1 MAAKRTQATEG
12 GPGRPAGTKAAGG
25 GQGRPE
31 FPSTEGMP
39 EAAVEGLRHLLMA
52 CADTKLLLGYHYG
65 EWTFGTPAL
74 EAAIANCSLAQ
85 TELGHVR
92 LLHAVLRN
100 QYEDDT
106 DALVEK
112 RAAAEFA
119 NVSYLDRPISDW
131 PGFVGANYVVDLA
144 VTRVLHALCDSA
156 FKPVRTCV
164 EKMLDEERYH
174 IHHGQ
179 GWFRTLAT
187 RDAAT
192 RTAVQA
198 AVNTALATV
207 VEWFG
212 PAEHPLD
219 TALVDTGCKAEPNA
233 AILQRLL
240 EDIAETA
247 ASLEVYIDVERHT
260 SFEGWD
266 PATRR
271 RDRSGPDTEILQHL
285 RGSKNEMFKL

>member
-1 MAAKRTQATEG
+1 MPDAART
-12 GPGRPAGTKAAGG
+12 
-25 GQGRPE
+25 
-31 FPSTEGMP
+31 
-39 EAAVEGLRHLLMA
+39 GLRNLLIA
-52 CADTKLLLGYHYG
+52 CADSKLLLGYHYG

-100 QYEDDT
+100 HFDVDS
-106 DALVEK
+106 DALID
-112 RAAAEFA
+112 RRQPAAFA
-119 NVSYLDRPISDW
+119 NVGYLDKPITDW
-131 PGFVGANYVVDLA
+131 PGFVAANYVVDLA
-144 VTRVLHALCDSA
+144 VTRMLYALRDSA
-156 FKPVRTCV
+156 FRPLRMSV

-187 RDAAT
+187 RDAKSREAV
-192 RTAVQA
+192 RTAV
-198 AVNTALATV
+198 NDALSTV

-212 PAEHPLD
+212 PDGDAED
-219 TALVDTGCKAEPNA
+219 TALVEGGCKAQLNT
-233 AILQRLL
+233 AILMSVF
-240 EDIAETA
+240 EDIAEA
-247 ASLEVYIDVERHT
+247 AGPLDVHLDVERHT

-271 RDRSGPDTEILQHL
+271 RDGAGPDDEILQHL